1 MSPVPSS
8 LATPPPLPRRRS
20 PRRTAAVVAAL
31 GLLTFGVAAWLSP
44 YEADGRPR
52 VSGTHRQLGLPP
64 CQFESLFSVPCP
76 SCGMTT
82 SLALLMD
89 GDLGAA
95 WRANWAGV
103 VLAAMAAA
111 AVAWLLTIALAGID
125 PGRWSVEWTV
135 ERLALGGAAVA
146 AVRYVGVALGWL
158 LSGPG

>member
-1 MSPVPSS
+1 VSPVSS
-8 LATPPPLPRRRS
+8 SPATPPPLPRHRS
-20 PRRTAAVVAAL
+20 PRRAAAVVAAI
-31 GLLTFGVAAWLSP
+31 GLSTFVVAAWLSP

-64 CQFESLFSVPCP
+64 CQFESLFHAPCP

-89 GDLGAA
+89 GDLAAA

-103 VLAAMAAA
+103 VVAAMAAV

-146 AVRYVGVALGWL
+146 AVRYVAVALGWL
-158 LSGPG
+158 LSGS

>member
-1 MSPVPSS
+1 
-8 LATPPPLPRRRS
+8 
-20 PRRTAAVVAAL
+20 
-31 GLLTFGVAAWLSP
+31 
-44 YEADGRPR
+44 
-52 VSGTHRQLGLPP
+52 
-64 CQFESLFSVPCP
+64 
-76 SCGMTT
+76 MTT

-103 VLAAMAAA
+103 VLAAMAAV
-111 AVAWLLTIALAGID
+111 AVAWLLAIAITGID

>member
-1 MSPVPSS
+1 
-8 LATPPPLPRRRS
+8 
-20 PRRTAAVVAAL
+20 
-31 GLLTFGVAAWLSP
+31 
-44 YEADGRPR
+44 
-52 VSGTHRQLGLPP
+52 
-64 CQFESLFSVPCP
+64 
-76 SCGMTT
+76 MTT

-111 AVAWLLTIALAGID
+111 AVAWLLTIALVGID